1 MICMEKIGVF
11 GGTFNP
17 VHNGHLEVIRAA
29 KNQLKLDQVLLIPTF
44 QPPHKQARHLV
55 PPEDR
60 LAMCRLAVKDMPYVR
75 VSDLEICREG
85 KSYTYETL
93 ETLKS
98 QYPQARFH
106 FLMGS
111 DMFFTVQDWRHS
123 ERIAQYAV
131 IVCMAREKGELP
143 RLQEHAK
150 RLALLGFESFVL
162 EVSPFP
168 VSSTKI
174 RTNIKKFNNLLHYVP
189 KSVLE
194 YIYVRGLYELPRGR
208 TFYDLRP

>member
-1 MICMEKIGVF
+1 MEKIGVF

-17 VHNGHLEVIRAA
+17 VHNGHLEVIKAA
-29 KNQLKLDQVLLIPTF
+29 KEQLKLDHVLLIPTF
-44 QPPHKQARHLV
+44 QPPHKQARHLA

-60 LAMCRLAVKDMPYVR
+60 LAMCRLAVKDMPYVQ
-75 VSDLEICREG
+75 VSNLEICREG

-93 ETLKS
+93 EILKG
-98 QYPQARFH
+98 QYPQSQFH

-111 DMFFTVQDWRHS
+111 DMFFTVQDWRNS

-131 IVCMAREKGELP
+131 ICCMAREKGELF

-150 RLALLGFESFVL
+150 RLMLLGFQSFVL
-162 EVSPFP
+162 EVRPFP

-174 RTNIKKFNNLLHYVP
+174 RTNIKKFNNLLHYGP

-194 YIYVRGLYELPRGR
+194 YIYVRGLYALPQGK